1 MDVTPLPRKDHASV
15 RGMDAETG
23 ATPSDVRGI
32 EVGRSQQQHAIRRR
46 RSDEARSAGD
56 GIRKTELVE
65 RGFPSDRWYW
75 L

>member
-1 MDVTPLPRKDHASV
+1 MDVTLLLRKDQMSV

-23 ATPSDVRGI
+23 ATPDDVRGV
-32 EVGRSQQQHAIRRR
+32 EPGRSQQQLAIRRR
-46 RSDEARSAGD
+46 RCDGSPPRSEGV
-56 GIRKTELVE
+56 RKTELVE